1 MRNIGVAFICDV
13 FIAKNIFEIDA
24 SILVRNNFVM
34 NRACIMCFLGSK
46 ISFFKWG
53 CRILPR
59 YLYLTFILALFG
71 GRKFWNFVFY
81 L

>member
-34 NRACIMCFLGSK
+34 NRAHIMCFLGSK
-46 ISFFKWG
+46 ISFLSG
-53 CRILPR
+53 VVGLCLVIS
-59 YLYLTFILALFG
+59 T
-71 GRKFWNFVFY
+71 
-81 L
+81 

>member
-1 MRNIGVAFICDV
+1 MRNMGVAFICDV

-24 SILVRNNFVM
+24 SILVRNF
-34 NRACIMCFLGSK
+34 
-46 ISFFKWG
+46 FFKWG

-59 YLYLTFILALFG
+59 YLYLTFILAIFSG
-71 GRKFWNFVFY
+71 CKFWNFVFY